1 MIETRGRRPRIGA
14 VQRVTTAGRAAGVA
28 ALVAAVWMFSA
39 CSRAESPAVAIG
51 DPPAEFAEGR
61 RLFDAH
67 CARCHGPG
75 GAGTGRGP
83 SLLSKIYE
91 PSHHG
96 DASFVMAV
104 RRGVSAHHWRFGNM
118 PPIPGVSDDDV
129 TGIIAYIRW
138 AQRQAGIT

>member
-1 MIETRGRRPRIGA
+1 MTERIGRRA
-14 VQRVTTAGRAAGVA
+14 VRAGRAAGVA

-39 CSRAESPAVAIG
+39 CSRAEPPAVAPGVAIG
-51 DPPAEFAEGR
+51 DPPAELADGQ
-61 RLFDAH
+61 RLFLFH

-75 GAGTGRGP
+75 GTGTGHGP
-83 SLLSKIYE
+83 ALLSKIYE

-96 DASFVMAV
+96 DASFLMAI

-118 PPIPGVSDDDV
+118 PPIPGVSDDDAARIV
-129 TGIIAYIRW
+129 AYIRW

>member
-1 MIETRGRRPRIGA
+1 MIERMGRRVVR
-14 VQRVTTAGRAAGVA
+14 AGRTAGVA

-39 CSRAESPAVAIG
+39 CSRAEPPAVAPGVAIG
-51 DPPAEFAEGR
+51 DPPAELADGR
-61 RLFDAH
+61 RLFDVN

-75 GAGTGRGP
+75 GTGTGHGP
-83 SLLSKIYE
+83 PLLSKIYE

-96 DASFVMAV
+96 DASFLMAI

-118 PPIPGVSDDDV
+118 PPIPGVSDDDAARIV
-129 TGIIAYIRW
+129 AYIRW